1 MLLPPHRPDR
11 SAGICLLCCPGDY
24 NVWSAAMPAQR
35 VKAFGSSIIREM
47 TRLSLTY
54 DCLNL
59 SQGFPDF
66 PAPAA
71 VKAAAAAAVQD
82 DVNQYTV
89 TWGVPALR
97 LAIADKARRFNRIDA
112 DPATDVTV
120 TCGAAEAMA
129 CALISQ
135 IDPGDEVIVFEPF
148 FETYVPDLLMCEG
161 VPVYVELHE
170 PDFRFDPDELRR
182 AFTSRTKAI
191 IVNTP
196 HNPTGR
202 VFDQAELQLIAD
214 LCQEHDAL
222 AITDEIYE
230 HMTYDGHVHRSIA
243 SLPGMWARTITISGF
258 SKTYSVTGW
267 RLGYAIA
274 PADLTE
280 PLRNVHDF
288 LTVCAPAPLQQ
299 AALTAINLPESYEH
313 ELMES
318 YVARRAAFLAV
329 LERNGFDPVRPQ
341 GAYYTMAGYSR
352 LGDEHPR
359 AFVERMARDARVV
372 AVPGTAFYRPAHGG
386 NRVRFAFCKSPETMA
401 EADHR
406 LAALRGPAK

>member
-1 MLLPPHRPDR
+1 V
-11 SAGICLLCCPGDY
+11 GGGTI
-24 NVWSAAMPAQR
+24 MPAQR
-35 VKAFGSSIIREM
+35 VKGFGSSIIREM

-66 PAPAA
+66 PAPAEI
-71 VKAAAAAAVQD
+71 KAAAAAAVQD
-82 DVNQYTV
+82 DINQYTV

-97 LAIADKARRFNRIDA
+97 QAIAEKARRFNGLDP

-129 CALISQ
+129 CAMLSQ

-148 FETYVPDLLMCEG
+148 FETYLPDLMMCG
-161 VPVYVELHE
+161 GTPIYVELHE
-170 PDFRFDPDELRR
+170 PHFRFDPDELRR

-202 VFDQAELQLIAD
+202 VFGDDELRQIAE
-214 LCQEHDAL
+214 LCQEHDVL

-230 HMTYDGHVHRSIA
+230 HITYDGRTHRSIA
-243 SLPGMWARTITISGF
+243 SLPGMWERTITISGF

-267 RLGYAIA
+267 RLGSAIA
-274 PADLTE
+274 PAELTE

-288 LTVCAPAPLQQ
+288 LTVCAPAPLQM
-299 AALTAINLPESYEH
+299 AALAALALPESYEQ
-313 ELMES
+313 ELQQA
-318 YVARRAAFLAV
+318 YVRRRAMFLEI
-329 LERNGFDPVRPQ
+329 LERNGFDPVRPE
-341 GAYYTMAGYSR
+341 GAYYTMAAYAR
-352 LGDEHPR
+352 LGDEEPR
-359 AFVERMARDARVV
+359 QFVERMAREARVV
-372 AVPGTAFYRPAHGG
+372 AVPGSAFYRPGG
-386 NRVRFAFCKSPETMA
+386 GGKRIRFAFCKSPETMA
-401 EADHR
+401 EADRR
-406 LAALRGPAK
+406 LSALRGAPK

>member
-1 MLLPPHRPDR
+1 
-11 SAGICLLCCPGDY
+11 
-24 NVWSAAMPAQR
+24 MPSQR

-71 VKAAAAAAVQD
+71 IKEAAAAAVLT

-97 LAIADKARRFNRIDA
+97 EAIAEKARRFNGLDP

-129 CALISQ
+129 CALLSLV
-135 IDPGDEVIVFEPF
+135 DPGDEVIIFEPF
-148 FETYVPDLLMCEG
+148 FETYVPDLRLCSGM
-161 VPVYVELHE
+161 PVYVELHE
-170 PDFRFDPDELRR
+170 PHFRFDPDELRR
-182 AFTSRTKAI
+182 AFSPRTRAI

-202 VFDQAELQLIAD
+202 VFDDRELGLITE
-214 LCQEHDAL
+214 LCQEHGAV

-230 HMTYDGHVHRSIA
+230 YMTYDGRTHRSIA
-243 SLPGMWARTITISGF
+243 SLPGMWENTITISGM

-274 PADLTE
+274 PNALTE
-280 PLRNVHDF
+280 PLRNIHDY
-288 LTVCAPAPLQQ
+288 LTVCAPAPLQY
-299 AALTAINLPESYEH
+299 AALAALSLPAEYEL
-313 ELMES
+313 ELLQA
-318 YVARRAAFLAV
+318 YTKRRAMFSEI
-329 LERNGFDPVRPQ
+329 LERNGFDPVQPE

-352 LGDEHPR
+352 LGDEEPR

-372 AVPGTAFYRPAHGG
+372 AVPGSAFYRPGRGG
-386 NRVRFAFCKSPETMA
+386 KRIRFAFCKSPETMA
-401 EADHR
+401 EADRR
-406 LAALRGPAK
+406 LRALRVSAK

>member
-1 MLLPPHRPDR
+1 
-11 SAGICLLCCPGDY
+11 
-24 NVWSAAMPAQR
+24 MPSQR

-71 VKAAAAAAVQD
+71 IKEAAAAAVQT

-97 LAIADKARRFNRIDA
+97 EAIAEKARRFNGLDP

-129 CALISQ
+129 CALLSLV
-135 IDPGDEVIVFEPF
+135 DPGDEVIIFEPF
-148 FETYVPDLLMCEG
+148 FETYVPDLHLCSG

-182 AFTSRTKAI
+182 AFSARTRAV

-202 VFDQAELQLIAD
+202 VFDNEELGLIAE
-214 LCQEHDAL
+214 LCQEHGAV

-230 HMTYDGHVHRSIA
+230 YMTYDGRTHRSIA
-243 SLPGMWARTITISGF
+243 SLPGMWENTITISGM

-274 PADLTE
+274 PNALTE
-280 PLRNVHDF
+280 PLRNIHDY
-288 LTVCAPAPLQQ
+288 LTVCAPAPLQY
-299 AALTAINLPESYEH
+299 AALSALALPAEYEP
-313 ELMES
+313 ELLQA
-318 YVARRAAFLAV
+318 YTKRRAMFTEI
-329 LERNGFDPVRPQ
+329 LERNGFDPIQPE

-352 LGDEHPR
+352 LGDEEPR

-372 AVPGTAFYRPAHGG
+372 AVPGSAFYRPGRGG
-386 NRVRFAFCKSPETMA
+386 KRIRFAFCKSPETMA
-401 EADHR
+401 EADLR
-406 LAALRGPAK
+406 LRALRVSAK